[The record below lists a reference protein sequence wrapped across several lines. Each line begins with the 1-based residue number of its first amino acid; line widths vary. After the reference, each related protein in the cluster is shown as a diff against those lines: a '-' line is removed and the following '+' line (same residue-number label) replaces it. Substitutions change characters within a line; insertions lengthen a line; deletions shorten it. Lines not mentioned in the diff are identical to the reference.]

1 MWGNL
6 ILQLQINIFFFH
18 SVFPVNDNFSLTLC
32 LILHAEKHDRRK
44 KFFKTKEIKIF
55 DISDMFLIL
64 HKTTFLETLS
74 DDDVVMNICIK
85 DGSFRYLADI
95 VSRRSRS
102 HHDTLWLG
110 VEYSRSVAEDR
121 KILL

>member
-74 DDDVVMNICIK
+74 DDDVV
-85 DGSFRYLADI
+85 L
-95 VSRRSRS
+95 
-102 HHDTLWLG
+102 
-110 VEYSRSVAEDR
+110 
-121 KILL
+121 